1 MSAVIYAGVDLSTEI
16 MSTGI
21 SGDWTLQSVGFAM
34 SAWLDDRSRCVPG
47 DTTMK
52 PCIVVA
58 SEGRSAT
65 VTGFTPLVRN
75 GANRLAGWKELPPQM
90 FPVLATRAER

>member
-1 MSAVIYAGVDLSTEI
+1 MHPGVDLSTEI
-16 MSTGI
+16 MSTEI

-58 SEGRSAT
+58 SEGRSA
-65 VTGFTPLVRN
+65 VRN
-75 GANRLAGWKELPPQM
+75 GANRLAG
-90 FPVLATRAER
+90 